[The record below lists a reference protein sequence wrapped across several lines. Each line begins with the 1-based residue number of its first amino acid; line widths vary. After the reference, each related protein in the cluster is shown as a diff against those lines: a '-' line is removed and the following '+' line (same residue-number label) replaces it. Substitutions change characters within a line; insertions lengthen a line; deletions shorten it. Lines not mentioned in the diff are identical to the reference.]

1 MQNNE
6 EFESLKLAIKTE
18 QDGRKMYLDA
28 SERVSNPL
36 AKSTLTTL
44 ADEELIHIKVI
55 EEFYNDLKEGGEGTI
70 SADLEKA
77 LSYDLRKKTIFEAAK
92 GRMDA
97 AVVSGPD
104 VFEIY
109 RAAIQ
114 FEEDGAKMYQ
124 DMAGK
129 TANPLA
135 KKLYDFL
142 NAQENEHYRILSETL
157 HYLENPDQ
165 WFVEQEK
172 PHFEG

>member
-18 QDGRKMYLDA
+18 QDGRKMYMEA
-28 SERVSNPL
+28 TERVSNPL

-44 ADEELIHIKVI
+44 ADEEFIHIRVI
-55 EEFYNDLKEGGEGTI
+55 EDFYNDLKAGGEGKI
-70 SADLEKA
+70 SADMEKA

-92 GRMDA
+92 DRMDA
-97 AVVSGPD
+97 AVVSEPD

-109 RAAIQ
+109 RTAIK

-124 DMAGK
+124 EMAGK
-129 TANPLA
+129 TTNPLA

-142 NAQENEHYRILSETL
+142 NVQENEHYRILSETL
-157 HYLENPDQ
+157 HYLENPNQ
-165 WFVEQEK
+165 WFTEQEK

>member
-6 EFESLKLAIKTE
+6 EFESLKMAIKTE
-18 QDGRKMYLDA
+18 QDGRKMYMEA
-28 SERVSNPL
+28 SERISNPL

-44 ADEELIHIKVI
+44 GDEELIHIKVI
-55 EEFYNDLKEGGEGTI
+55 EGFYDDLKAGGSGKI
-70 SADLEKA
+70 SADMERA
-77 LSYDLRKKTIFEAAK
+77 LNYDLRKKTIFEAAK
-92 GRMDA
+92 DRME
-97 AVVSGPD
+97 AVVVSEPD

-109 RAAIQ
+109 RTAIK

-124 DMAGK
+124 EMAGK

-142 NAQENEHYRILSETL
+142 NVQENEHYQILSETL

-165 WFVEQEK
+165 WFAEQEK